1 MKIEKIMH
9 PVDRHRQEN
18 DYLKRHAK
26 LLFKYR
32 ELILGHAWFP
42 YVPVPLMIP
51 SVEQIPLGALLELA
65 GDNGEEFCRLCD
77 DAAWLEPLVL
87 RKGPRAAMNP
97 KGTDDDSPA
106 ALLEIPEQSDEE
118 EAGAVRAAVRE
129 RIRDLVARCESF
141 RPSVPLPPG
150 SDLKGVVASLRR
162 AGRLAYLTDD
172 QLAQLRSRLHLFE
185 VHDSLEELEN
195 CLIDDFLEM
204 VIPDCNEGS
213 SATFRPVNFQ
223 YFWSRVQIPGHFTA
237 HYAKDRNVC
246 LFPEYAEII
255 NSLWSMRRAQEEY
268 LQALYVSRFDE
279 ILHRAEEAVRKNP
292 DLQIVGC
299 NPEKHTFSLVHRES
313 KDLPALT
320 LWDVLESHLEDDTD
334 WVAMKLD
341 DGGDPI
347 TDEELEQLNRER
359 DEAQRQLVK
368 KLIPAQADLLQ
379 RIIEGTASEEDLAQ
393 CVELCHRIE
402 WGERKAENEE
412 NEESNE

>member
-87 RKGPRAAMNP
+87 GKDPRAAMDP
-97 KGTDDDSPA
+97 KEAGDDSPA
-106 ALLEIPEQSDEE
+106 ALFEIPEQHGEGE
-118 EAGAVRAAVRE
+118 VGAVRAAVRE

-141 RPSVPLPPG
+141 HPSVPLPPG
-150 SDLKGVVASLRR
+150 SDLKGVVDSLRR
-162 AGRLAYLTDD
+162 AGRLAYLTDN

-213 SATFRPVNFQ
+213 SATFRPVNFR
-223 YFWSRVQIPGHFTA
+223 YFWLQVQAPGHFTA

-246 LFPEYAEII
+246 LFTEYAGVV
-255 NSLWSMRRAQEEY
+255 NSFWSMRRAQEEY

-292 DLQIVGC
+292 DLQIEGC
-299 NPEKHTFSLVHRES
+299 NPEKHTFSLVHRSE
-313 KDLPALT
+313 KDYPALT
-320 LWDVLESHLEDDTD
+320 LWDVLESYLEEDSEWIDL
-334 WVAMKLD
+334 MLD
-341 DGGDPI
+341 DGGNPI